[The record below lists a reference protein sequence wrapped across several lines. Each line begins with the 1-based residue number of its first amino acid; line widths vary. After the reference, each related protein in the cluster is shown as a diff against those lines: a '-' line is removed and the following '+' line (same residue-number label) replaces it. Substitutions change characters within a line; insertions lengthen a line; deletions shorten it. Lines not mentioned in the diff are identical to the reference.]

1 MGMDKPISL
10 DPPPR
15 KNTGRPPKYDK
26 KILENLLRY
35 IRAGLTWEKAS
46 EAVGVKEG
54 TIRSWMERIPAFAEA
69 VKKARRELETSLLE
83 SINEAGAKHWQAKAW
98 MAERVFGYAQPSS
111 RLDIKSEVNHGLSPT
126 LANMLAGIHSK
137 PTTYVKHA
145 QVIDSKQV
153 YDNDYCASNKL
164 PPKSG
169 EDVRLLKLNKR
180 KAVRERKLRKA
191 TTTPPGSPPAPQQID
206 IYPPEKSDQK
216 QKEDGETAQT

>member
-1 MGMDKPISL
+1 MEKPISF
-10 DPPPR
+10 DPPPK

-54 TIRSWMERIPAFAEA
+54 TIRSRMERIPSFAEA

-83 SINEAGAKHWQAKAW
+83 SINEAGVKHWQAKAW

-137 PTTYVKHA
+137 PTTYIKSA
-145 QVIDSKQV
+145 QVVDSQQV
-153 YDNDYCASNKL
+153 DLSHKIHCINNPK
-164 PPKSG
+164 KSG
-169 EDVRLLKLNKR
+169 EDVRILKLNKR
-180 KAVRERKLRKA
+180 KAVRERKLRKT
-191 TTTPPGSPPAPQQID
+191 TTTPPATPPAPQQID